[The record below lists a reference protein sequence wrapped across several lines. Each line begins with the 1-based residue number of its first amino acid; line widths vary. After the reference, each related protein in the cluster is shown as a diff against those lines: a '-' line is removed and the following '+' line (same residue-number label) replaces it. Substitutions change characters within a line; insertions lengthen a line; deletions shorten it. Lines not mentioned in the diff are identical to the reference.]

1 VSTLALASGALTTAL
16 IAVSETT
23 REAVRAGLVA
33 GVVVTFLLAAVLA
46 FSPVGRA
53 LVPDDVVFLSVA
65 VPTVAVVVV
74 GVVGTPVALLVRFGL
89 WTPLVLW
96 NYAQTS
102 STGSTNARM
111 RPRTV
116 TTAPIPTS
124 RIV

>member
-65 VPTVAVVVV
+65 VPTVAVVVR
-74 GVVGTPVALLVRFGL
+74 VVGTPVALLVRFGL

>member
-1 VSTLALASGALTTAL
+1 MSTLALASGALTTAL

-65 VPTVAVVVV
+65 VPTVAVVVR
-74 GVVGTPVALLVRFGL
+74 VVGTPVALLVRFGL

>member
-65 VPTVAVVVV
+65 VPTVAVVV

>member
-53 LVPDDVVFLSVA
+53 LVPNDVVFLSVA
-65 VPTVAVVVV
+65 GPTVAVVVV

-96 NYAQTS
+96 NYAQWLSRRSPRPQGARGSDTS
-102 STGSTNARM
+102 EAR
-111 RPRTV
+111 RE
-116 TTAPIPTS
+116 
-124 RIV
+124 

>member
-33 GVVVTFLLAAVLA
+33 GVVGTFILAAVLA

-65 VPTVAVVVV
+65 VPTVAVVV

-124 RIV
+124 GIV

>member
-33 GVVVTFLLAAVLA
+33 GVVGTFLLAAVLA

-65 VPTVAVVVV
+65 VPTVAVVV

>member
-33 GVVVTFLLAAVLA
+33 AVVVTFLLAAVLA

-65 VPTVAVVVV
+65 VPTVAVVV